1 MEDNN
6 ILAVVL
12 AGGKSKRFGEDKN
25 QIKLGDKTLL
35 EHVLSKI
42 NNKFEEILIV
52 SSHNLEIKK
61 SENITIIPDCFDD
74 FGPLA
79 GVLSSMKWIKENQKK
94 YKWVATFPSDT
105 PFFDISIIE
114 EYKKRININDS
125 SLYFIKS
132 NNKRHN
138 IFGLWS
144 IDLLDVLEDDLK
156 NNNFRKVE
164 DWADKIGVKTID
176 IEVNEFDPF
185 FNINTKEDFEKA
197 KEILKKNYQEK
208 ISAYIW
214 RNELKSSKCYTYI
227 TRKINILEWK
237 KERRLD

>member
-1 MEDNN
+1 MDDNN

-25 QIKLGDKTLL
+25 HIKLGDKTLL

-42 NNKFEEILIV
+42 RNKFQEILIV
-52 SSHNLEIKK
+52 SSYNQEMKKLE
-61 SENITIIPDCFDD
+61 NTTVIPDCFED

-79 GVLSSMKWIKENQKK
+79 GVLSSMRWVKENRKH

-105 PFFDISIIE
+105 PFFETSIIE
-114 EYKKRININDS
+114 EYKKRIKLDKS
-125 SLYFIKS
+125 PLYFVKS

-144 IDLLDVLEDDLK
+144 IDLLETLENDLIK
-156 NNNFRKVE
+156 NNFRKVE
-164 DWADKIGVKTID
+164 DWANKIGVKTID
-176 IEVNEFDPF
+176 IEVKKFDPF

-197 KEILKKNYQEK
+197 KEIL
-208 ISAYIW
+208 
-214 RNELKSSKCYTYI
+214 NE
-227 TRKINILEWK
+227 N
-237 KERRLD
+237 

>member
-25 QIKLGDKTLL
+25 QKILGDKTLL

-42 NNKFEEILIV
+42 SNKYEEILIV
-52 SSHNLEIKK
+52 SSHNQKLK
-61 SENITIIPDCFDD
+61 SLENITVISDCFDD

-79 GVLSSMKWIKENQKK
+79 GVLSSMKWVKENQKN
-94 YKWVATFPSDT
+94 YKWVATFPCDT
-105 PFFDISIIE
+105 PFFDTSIID
-114 EYKKRININDS
+114 EYRKRIKLSDS
-125 SLYFIKS
+125 LLYFIKS

-144 IDLLDVLEDDLK
+144 LELLKTLEDDLI

-164 DWADKIGVKTID
+164 DWANKIGVKTID
-176 IEVNEFDPF
+176 LETKKFDPF
-185 FNINTKEDFEKA
+185 FNINTKEDFEEA
-197 KEILKKNYQEK
+197 KKLLNTRLK
-208 ISAYIW
+208 
-214 RNELKSSKCYTYI
+214 
-227 TRKINILEWK
+227 
-237 KERRLD
+237 

>member
-79 GVLSSMKWIKENQKK
+79 GVLSSMKWIKENQKS
-94 YKWVATFPSDT
+94 YQWVATFPSDT
-105 PFFDISIIE
+105 PFFEISIIE
-114 EYKKRININDS
+114 EYKKRIKLNDS
-125 SLYFIKS
+125 LLYFIKS

-144 IDLLDVLEDDLK
+144 MELLKTLEDDLIK
-156 NNNFRKVE
+156 NNFRKVE
-164 DWADKIGVKTID
+164 EWANKIGVKTID
-176 IEVNEFDPF
+176 FETKKFDPF
-185 FNINTKEDFEKA
+185 FNINTREDFEEA
-197 KEILKKNYQEK
+197 KKILKEN
-208 ISAYIW
+208 
-214 RNELKSSKCYTYI
+214 
-227 TRKINILEWK
+227 
-237 KERRLD
+237 

>member
-25 QIKLGDKTLL
+25 QIKLGEKTLL

-52 SSHNLEIKK
+52 SSHNLKIKK

-79 GVLSSMKWIKENQKK
+79 GVLSSMKWVRENQKQ

-105 PFFDISIIE
+105 PFFETSIIE

-144 IDLLDVLEDDLK
+144 IDLLNVLEDDLK

-164 DWADKIGVKTID
+164 DWADKIGVKTIN

-197 KEILKKNYQEK
+197 KEILNKKIK
-208 ISAYIW
+208 
-214 RNELKSSKCYTYI
+214 
-227 TRKINILEWK
+227 
-237 KERRLD
+237 

>member
-1 MEDNN
+1 MENNN

-42 NNKFEEILIV
+42 SNKFDETLIV
-52 SSHNLEIKK
+52 SSHNVEIKK

-79 GVLSSMKWIKENQKK
+79 GVLSSMKWVKDNQKQ

-105 PFFDISIIE
+105 PFFNISIIE

-197 KEILKKNYQEK
+197 KKILNKN
-208 ISAYIW
+208 
-214 RNELKSSKCYTYI
+214 
-227 TRKINILEWK
+227 
-237 KERRLD
+237 

>member
-1 MEDNN
+1 MQDNN

-25 QIKLGDKTLL
+25 HKKLGDKTLL

-42 NNKFEEILIV
+42 SNKFEEILIV
-52 SSHNLEIKK
+52 SSHKQEIKK
-61 SENITIIPDCFDD
+61 LENVTVIPDCFDD

-79 GVLSSMKWIKENQKK
+79 GVLSSMKWVKENQKQ
-94 YKWVATFPSDT
+94 YNWVATFPSDT

-114 EYKKRININDS
+114 EYKKRINVNDS

-176 IEVNEFDPF
+176 IKVNEFDPF

-197 KEILKKNYQEK
+197 KEILNKN
-208 ISAYIW
+208 
-214 RNELKSSKCYTYI
+214 
-227 TRKINILEWK
+227 
-237 KERRLD
+237 

>member
-79 GVLSSMKWIKENQKK
+79 GVLSSMKWIKENQKQ

-105 PFFDISIIE
+105 PFFEISIIE

-197 KEILKKNYQEK
+197 KEIINKNL
-208 ISAYIW
+208 
-214 RNELKSSKCYTYI
+214 N
-227 TRKINILEWK
+227 
-237 KERRLD
+237 D

>member
-25 QIKLGDKTLL
+25 HIKLGDKTLL

-42 NNKFEEILIV
+42 SNKFEEILIV
-52 SSHNLEIKK
+52 SSHNQEIKK
-61 SENITIIPDCFDD
+61 LENVTVILDCFDD

-79 GVLSSMKWIKENQKK
+79 GVLSSMKWVKENQKQ

-105 PFFDISIIE
+105 PFFETSIIE
-114 EYKKRININDS
+114 EYKKRIKINDS
-125 SLYFIKS
+125 SLYFVKS
-132 NNKRHN
+132 NDKRHN

-144 IDLLDVLEDDLK
+144 IDLLEVLENDLI

-164 DWADKIGVKTID
+164 DWANKIGVKTID
-176 IEVNEFDPF
+176 IEVKKFDPF

-197 KEILKKNYQEK
+197 KEIL
-208 ISAYIW
+208 
-214 RNELKSSKCYTYI
+214 NE
-227 TRKINILEWK
+227 N
-237 KERRLD
+237 